1 MVAAATQQPLAWCT
15 SGAFFRT
22 VASSSRR
29 CLPYNKRQQQ
39 RLCDAASSSSRPD
52 TLDMRRRCC
61 CRIVCEAEGEEGK
74 TQGESRLGSM
84 IRNKQRILESKL
96 RSMPAGELEAKL
108 SATRAVSPPNN
119 LLDTIAQQVLQ
130 GRTAIIVEAARLS
143 PAESPESLAQRCANY
158 VTWGA
163 SAVSICTDEEKSP
176 NGVADLTAVCTA
188 VNVPVL
194 RKDWILHPLQI
205 AETCAAGASAITAV
219 YSVLSKG
226 TPAIL
231 NFAISLGL
239 DAIVEVVNMKEL
251 QEVAPLGLPIY
262 GFNLS
267 VGLALSLPGI
277 RQDISKSLIGEIPFG
292 ASSVVGIYSIEE
304 ARAMK
309 AAGADAVYIK
319 HEVLQGQQATE
330 KEPKLFL
337 ENLQVA
343 MSGDD

>member
-1 MVAAATQQPLAWCT
+1 MTALRRFLTISSRTRTTMVAAATQQPLAWCT

-39 RLCDAASSSSRPD
+39 RLCDAASSSSSSRPG

-158 VTWGA
+158 VTWGKRVF
-163 SAVSICTDEEKSP
+163 S
-176 NGVADLTAVCTA
+176 
-188 VNVPVL
+188 
-194 RKDWILHPLQI
+194 
-205 AETCAAGASAITAV
+205 
-219 YSVLSKG
+219 LSSRMSS
-226 TPAIL
+226 
-231 NFAISLGL
+231 SLCL
-239 DAIVEVVNMKEL
+239 P
-251 QEVAPLGLPIY
+251 QAPD
-262 GFNLS
+262 F
-267 VGLALSLPGI
+267 
-277 RQDISKSLIGEIPFG
+277 
-292 ASSVVGIYSIEE
+292 
-304 ARAMK
+304 
-309 AAGADAVYIK
+309 
-319 HEVLQGQQATE
+319 
-330 KEPKLFL
+330 
-337 ENLQVA
+337 
-343 MSGDD
+343 

>member
-1 MVAAATQQPLAWCT
+1 MTISSRTRTTMVAVATQQLLTWCT

-39 RLCDAASSSSRPD
+39 RLCDAASSSRPG
-52 TLDMRRRCC
+52 TLDTRRRCC

-158 VTWGA
+158 VTWGKRVFPL
-163 SAVSICTDEEKSP
+163 SSRMSP
-176 NGVADLTAVCTA
+176 SLC
-188 VNVPVL
+188 
-194 RKDWILHPLQI
+194 
-205 AETCAAGASAITAV
+205 
-219 YSVLSKG
+219 LS
-226 TPAIL
+226 
-231 NFAISLGL
+231 SR
-239 DAIVEVVNMKEL
+239 
-251 QEVAPLGLPIY
+251 
-262 GFNLS
+262 S
-267 VGLALSLPGI
+267 
-277 RQDISKSLIGEIPFG
+277 
-292 ASSVVGIYSIEE
+292 
-304 ARAMK
+304 
-309 AAGADAVYIK
+309 
-319 HEVLQGQQATE
+319 
-330 KEPKLFL
+330 
-337 ENLQVA
+337 
-343 MSGDD
+343 